1 MIVKLT
7 DSSLRTAF
15 VSDVGDLKDVVYRK
29 GANLPFD
36 QEVTLADDEV
46 TKKSLESGALSKL
59 LADGAITIVEELQTP
74 QRTYQAQF
82 TAGAGGQAAYTLPE
96 SYTVGNGSLHVYV
109 DGALQPKP
117 ASANATYAETNA
129 TTVTLT
135 APAAQGTDVQFIWT
149 K

>member
-1 MIVKLT
+1 MIVKLI
-7 DSSLRTAF
+7 DPNVRTAF
-15 VSDVGDLKDVVYRK
+15 VSDVGELKDRIYRK

-36 QEVTLADDEV
+36 QNVTLADDEV

-59 LADGAITIVEELQTP
+59 LADGAIQIVEELQTA

-82 TAGAGGQAAYTLPE
+82 TAGAGGQAVYTLPE
-96 SYTVGNGSLHVYV
+96 SYVAGNNSLHVYV

-117 ASANATYAETNA
+117 ASANATYAETDEV
-129 TTVTLT
+129 TVTLA
-135 APAAQGTDVQFIWT
+135 APAAQGTDVQFIWN